1 MIISFCIKC
10 STLIAERYVYHQ
22 NCAINDHCLKRIPY
36 TISIMKPLYFLSL
49 VFLLSNVVHTTAQV
63 QFNDNDFIQIEKKV
77 IEWRRDIHEN
87 PELGNREFRTAA
99 LVAKHLKSLGIKVTT
114 EVGVTGVVGLLE
126 GGLPGPVIALRADM
140 DALPVLERTPVP
152 FASKKKTIYNGTET
166 NVMHACGHDSHVAI
180 LMGVAEMLA
189 EIKDDL
195 KGTVKFIFQ
204 PAEEGAPK
212 GEEGGAELMVKEGA
226 LKNPNVD
233 VIFGLHI
240 NAQLEVGN
248 ITYRPGGM
256 FAGVGDL
263 KITIKGRSAHGA
275 EPWYAIDPVVTS
287 AQIINNL
294 QTIMSRNV
302 NVTENAAVV
311 TIGAINGGN
320 RSNIIPEQV
329 EMLGTVRTLSESD
342 EELIFKRIREIVT
355 NTAEANGAH
364 AIVELPYSSHY
375 PVTFNDIE
383 LTKNMVP
390 SLQKAA
396 GSDHVN
402 LIPAETGAEDFSFFA
417 NEVPG
422 FYFYVG
428 ALPKGQDPKTSASHH
443 TPDFFLDESGFIT
456 GVKAMLNL
464 VSDYMETSSVAY
476 SKK

>member
-1 MIISFCIKC
+1 MNKLLLFFCLLA
-10 STLIAERYVYHQ
+10 STSVFSDLKSDLDNQ
-22 NCAINDHCLKRIPY
+22 IN
-36 TISIMKPLYFLSL
+36 PLM
-49 VFLLSNVVHTTAQV
+49 
-63 QFNDNDFIQIEKKV
+63 DKV
-77 IEWRRDIHEN
+77 IEWRHDIHQN
-87 PELGNREFRTAA
+87 PELSNREFRTAKKVEA
-99 LVAKHLKSLGIKVTT
+99 HLLSLGIKVETKIAY
-114 EVGVTGVVGLLE
+114 TGVVGLIE
-126 GGLPGPVIALRADM
+126 GGLPGPTIALRADM
-140 DALPVLERTPVP
+140 DGLPVIEKTGLP
-152 FASKKKTIYNGTET
+152 FASKKMTEYLGQSVG
-166 NVMHACGHDSHVAI
+166 VMHACGHDAHVAI
-180 LMGVAEMLA
+180 LMGVAEFLA
-189 EIKDDL
+189 KNKDQL
-195 KGTVKFIFQ
+195 KGNVMLIFQ

-226 LKNPNVD
+226 LQNPDVD

-263 KITIKGRSAHGA
+263 KITVKGRSAHGA

-342 EELIFKRIREIVT
+342 EELIFKRIREIVI
-355 NTAEANGAH
+355 NTAEANGAQ
-364 AIVELPYSSHY
+364 AVVELPYSSHY

-396 GSDHVN
+396 GNDHVN

-443 TPDFFLDESGFIT
+443 TPDFFLDESGFIV

-464 VSDYMETSSVAY
+464 VSDYMEASSATY